1 MLVSD
6 ICGLNMNLKFK
17 ILGRDEHGNT
27 KFRIL
32 REPREKRM
40 DRTYEHKETVQ
51 EGQKKPI
58 ESNENRKFEM
68 PVFSW

>member
-32 REPREKRM
+32 RESSLKRM
-40 DRTYEHKETVQ
+40 DWLYKHKESAHEST
-51 EGQKKPI
+51 KKSISPN
-58 ESNENRKFEM
+58 ESHFEL

>member
-6 ICGLNMNLKFK
+6 ICGPSMNLKFK
-17 ILGRDEHGNT
+17 SLGRDEHGNLR
-27 KFRIL
+27 FRIL

-40 DRTYEHKETVQ
+40 EWISKSKESAHEST
-51 EGQKKPI
+51 KKSI
-58 ESNENRKFEM
+58 SLNKSHFEL

>member
-6 ICGLNMNLKFK
+6 ICGPSMNIQFK
-17 ILGRDEHGNT
+17 SLGRDEHGNLR
-27 KFRIL
+27 FRIL
-32 REPREKRM
+32 REPREKKM
-40 DRTYEHKETVQ
+40 NWLYKQKETVQ

-58 ESNENRKFEM
+58 KSNESHFEM